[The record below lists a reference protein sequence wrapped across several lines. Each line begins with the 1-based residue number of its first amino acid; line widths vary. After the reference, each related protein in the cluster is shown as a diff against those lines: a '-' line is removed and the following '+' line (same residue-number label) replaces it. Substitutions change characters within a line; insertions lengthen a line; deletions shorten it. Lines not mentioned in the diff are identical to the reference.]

1 MGRSKGGKLTTTNF
15 ENISATPLD
24 AKRLVDN
31 EYDLKDIP
39 NVFKGLTV
47 TLKSSGKTFICVDP
61 GNIANSMSGAAI
73 NPNVWAEILT
83 SSIDGGNWS

>member
-1 MGRSKGGKLTTTNF
+1 
-15 ENISATPLD
+15 
-24 AKRLVDN
+24 
-31 EYDLKDIP
+31 
-39 NVFKGLTV
+39 